1 MVSTTSEVFIDSF
14 QFLSSSLDGLV
25 KNLEKKNFK
34 YLSEEFEN
42 NVLDLVKQKG
52 FYTYEY
58 ISNFQKFKE
67 QLPSKERFASSI
79 IIIKNSDKG
88 YDNVLN
94 IWNKFEMKTILDY
107 HGLYLKGEVLLLA
120 DVFEKFILF
129 LNVQVI
135 T

>member
-1 MVSTTSEVFIDSF
+1 MC
-14 QFLSSSLDGLV
+14 
-25 KNLEKKNFK
+25 
-34 YLSEEFEN
+34 EEFKN

-67 QLPSKERFASSI
+67 QLPSKERFTSSI

-120 DVFEKFILF
+120 DVFEKFF
-129 LNVQVI
+129 FF
-135 T
+135 